1 MKTPDKYKGLLS
13 QILLNTGK
21 AAVLQ
26 KMEDDCQKENM
37 RNQILI
43 KEIQLFEKELQDVGL
58 KGGVSD
64 DALTDQIGK
73 FKKIYKRFKF
83 QIMRME
89 TGGAEF

>member
-1 MKTPDKYKGLLS
+1 MKNPDKFTGLPV

-21 AAVLQ
+21 EAVLQ

-58 KGGVSD
+58 KGGVPD